1 MAEEL
6 GETVELRTD
15 NGSGEARVE
24 AGIATAATTFVNKSA
39 EKGQMGEKRTT
50 TNSAPG
56 KDVSMMRPKK
66 RIIKGPGYGHH
77 RACRVRIG
85 RLE

>member
-1 MAEEL
+1 VAEEL

-39 EKGQMGEKRTT
+39 EKGQMGEKKD
-50 TNSAPG
+50 NNELSAWERCEH
-56 KDVSMMRPKK
+56 DETKK
-66 RIIKGPGYGHH
+66 ENNQRS
-77 RACRVRIG
+77 RVWSS
-85 RLE
+85 